1 MKMTNKNKSR
11 FLPVIL
17 LLVVVALLAIV
28 LTPRLINQSKTAQTL
43 STDAKATRIAQLVE
57 AMNTNKDAESQA
69 HKDAYK
75 EYCQLTAR
83 PENQRAKAVASI
95 KEFLGDQAATVDF
108 ICSGF
113 TGTDYANPISE
124 HYNAKLG
131 GFTIDPKTN
140 NIVSVRAEA
149 WEGSRWGTNPDGSR
163 WFDPQAE
170 YDYTPRYTQ
179 VQAQKVAEKFIEDHK
194 SILGIDLASLKLDP
208 EMTGMKDGGGSKIN
222 YFFGWRNSTGGSLSL
237 TITNGGQVIVYSNE
251 LNGQAP
257 R

>member
-17 LLVVVALLAIV
+17 LLAVVALLAIV
-28 LTPRLINQSKTAQTL
+28 LIPRLINQSKTAQTL
-43 STDAKATRIAQLVE
+43 SANAKATRIAQLVE

-83 PENQRAKAVASI
+83 SENQRAKAVANI
-95 KEFLGDQAATVDF
+95 KEFLGDQTATVDF
-108 ICSGF
+108 ICSTF
-113 TGTDYANPISE
+113 EGTDYNNPKNE

-131 GFTIDPKTN
+131 GFTVDPKTN
-140 NIVSVRAEA
+140 YIVSVRAEA

-170 YDYTPRYTQ
+170 YDYTPLYTQ
-179 VQAQKVAEKFIEDHK
+179 AQAQKVAEKFIEGHK
-194 SILGIDLASLKLDP
+194 NILGVDLTSLKLDP

-222 YFFGWRNSTGGSLSL
+222 YFFGWRKSTGGSLSL

-257 R
+257 K

>member
-17 LLVVVALLAIV
+17 LLAVVALLAIV
-28 LTPRLINQSKTAQTL
+28 LIPRLINQSKISQTL
-43 STDAKATRIAQLVE
+43 LADTKATRIAQLVE

-83 PENQRAKAVASI
+83 PEDQRAKAVASI
-95 KEFLGDQAATVDF
+95 REFLGDQAATVDF
-108 ICSGF
+108 ICSTFAGS
-113 TGTDYANPISE
+113 DYNNPKSE
-124 HYNAKLG
+124 HYNAKLQ

-140 NIVSVRAEA
+140 YIVSLRAEA

-170 YDYTPRYTQ
+170 YDYTSRYTQ
-179 VQAQKVAEKFIEDHK
+179 AQAQKVAEKFIGDHK
-194 SILGIDLASLKLDP
+194 SILGVDLASLKFDP
-208 EMTGMKDGGGSKIN
+208 ELTGTKDGGGSKIN

-251 LNGQAP
+251 LTGQAS

>member
-1 MKMTNKNKSR
+1 MNMTHKNKSR
-11 FLPVIL
+11 FLPAILFLAVI
-17 LLVVVALLAIV
+17 VLLAVV
-28 LTPRLINQSKTAQTL
+28 LIPRVFMQSKVVQSLQTN
-43 STDAKATRIAQLVE
+43 AKDKQIAQLVE
-57 AMNTNKDAESQA
+57 TMNANKDAESQA

-75 EYCQLTAR
+75 QFCQLTAR
-83 PENQRAKAVASI
+83 PEDQRAKAVANI
-95 KEFLGDQAATVDF
+95 KEFLGDKSVAVDF
-108 ICSGF
+108 ICSTF
-113 TGTDYANPISE
+113 EGTDYNNPKNE

-131 GFTIDPKTN
+131 GFTIDPKTDY
-140 NIVSVRAEA
+140 IVSVRAEA

-179 VQAQKVAEKFIEDHK
+179 AQAQKVAEKFIEDHK
-194 SILGIDLASLKLDP
+194 NILGVDLTSLKIDP

-222 YFFGWRNSTGGSLSL
+222 YFFGWRKSTGGSLGL

-257 R
+257 K

>member
-1 MKMTNKNKSR
+1 MTNKNKSR

-17 LLVVVALLAIV
+17 LLAVVALLAIV
-28 LTPRLINQSKTAQTL
+28 LTPRLINRSKVAQTL
-43 STDAKATRIAQLVE
+43 STDAKAKEIARLVE
-57 AMNTNKDAESQA
+57 TMNTNKDAESQA

-83 PENQRAKAVASI
+83 PEDQRIKAVANI
-95 KEFLGDQAATVDF
+95 KEFLGDQAAVDF
-108 ICSGF
+108 ICSTFAGS
-113 TGTDYANPISE
+113 DYNNPKSE
-124 HYNAKLG
+124 HYNAKLQ

-140 NIVSVRAEA
+140 YIVSLRAEA
-149 WEGSRWGTNPDGSR
+149 WEGSKWGTNPDGSR

-179 VQAQKVAEKFIEDHK
+179 AQAQKVAEKFVEDHK
-194 SILGIDLASLKLDP
+194 NILGVDLASLKLDP

-251 LNGQAP
+251 LTGQAS